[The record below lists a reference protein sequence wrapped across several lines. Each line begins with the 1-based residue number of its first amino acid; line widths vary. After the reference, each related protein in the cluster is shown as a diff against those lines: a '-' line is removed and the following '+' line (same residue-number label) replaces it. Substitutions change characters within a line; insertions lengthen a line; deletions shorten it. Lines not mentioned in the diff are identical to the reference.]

1 MGFRQ
6 LSERIDAVDQG
17 NQFSRIKRFQQ
28 AGELGSGTHGRSY
41 DLLILE
47 EESFQLHWDKG
58 AGRGPASGQSSTD
71 SQCQQALIPGRLAYI
86 FKDHIRSSS

>member
-47 EESFQLHWDKG
+47 EKPFELHRNQG
-58 AGRGPASGQSSTD
+58 SGRGPAGGQSSAD
-71 SQCQQALIPGRLAYI
+71 SQCQEALIPGGLAYI